1 MRLNTP
7 VTASEYPFPT
17 GETLVS
23 TTDLKGRITYCN
35 PAFITVSGYAR
46 EELLGQPHNM
56 IRHPDMPEEAF
67 RDMWTTIASGQPWS
81 ALVKNRRKDGSCYW
95 ITANV
100 TPLMSGDRP
109 TGYMSVR
116 TAPDR
121 ADVERAEHLYAVM
134 RAEKAAGQQVHRFDA
149 GRLRIDTWAGRLS
162 NALHL
167 PVQVKLGVVAALL
180 GSTGFVTGA
189 LVTDGRLLQMPAL
202 GPALAAGA
210 TLLLCSVAAA
220 ATLHRMTVA
229 PLARLVQ
236 FANRMAAGDLTQKI
250 DNDRHDLVGQLTK
263 GLNQLNVNLQSIV
276 RDARNEI
283 EQMRVVTGEIASGN
297 QDLSGRTESQASSL
311 QETAASMEQITG
323 TVRQSADSAEQATR
337 LAAQA
342 TAVTQRSSDAVQDV
356 TRTMGEISASSQRI
370 GEIIQVID
378 GIAFQ
383 TNILALNAAVEAA
396 RAGEQGRG
404 FSVVASEVRALAQR
418 TSTAARE
425 VKQLIEDSASKVG
438 AGNRLTDAA
447 RSTMDDA
454 LRTVQ
459 QVGHLIGEISHGAR
473 EQLTGI
479 SQINEAV
486 TQLDTITQQNAALV
500 EQMAASAVS
509 LSQQSG
515 TLAETVKVFR
525 IDGGTPAA
533 PDAVVLRR
541 SMREI
546 ARAAA

>member
-1 MRLNTP
+1 
-7 VTASEYPFPT
+7 
-17 GETLVS
+17 
-23 TTDLKGRITYCN
+23 
-35 PAFITVSGYAR
+35 
-46 EELLGQPHNM
+46 LGPPHTM
-56 IRHPDMPEEAF
+56 IRPPALPEEAY
-67 RDMWTTIASGQPWS
+67 RDMWATIASGQPWS
-81 ALVKNRRKDGSCYW
+81 APVTNRRKDGSCYW
-95 ITANV
+95 VIANV
-100 TPLMSGDRP
+100 TPLMSGDQP

-121 ADVERAEHLYAVM
+121 ADVERAEELYAVM
-134 RAEKAAGQQVHRFDA
+134 RTEKAAGQLVHRFDA
-149 GRLRIDTWAGRLS
+149 GRLRVDTWLGRLS
-162 NALHL
+162 NVLRL

-180 GSTGFVTGA
+180 GSAGFVTGA
-189 LVTDGRLLQMPAL
+189 AVTGGSLLQWPAL
-202 GPALAAGA
+202 GPALTAIA

-220 ATLHRMTVA
+220 AYLNRMTIA
-229 PLARLVQ
+229 PLAQLVQ

-250 DNDRHDLVGQLTK
+250 DIDRHDLVGQLTK

-337 LAAQA
+337 LATQA

-418 TSTAARE
+418 TSSAAKE
-425 VKQLIEDSASKVG
+425 VKQLIEDSAAKVDTG
-438 AGNRLTDAA
+438 SRLTDAA

-459 QVGHLIGEISHGAR
+459 QVGQLISEISHGAR

-525 IDGGTPAA
+525 LDGSASAT
-533 PDAVVLRR
+533 PDAVALRR
-541 SMREI
+541 SMKQVTH
-546 ARAAA
+546 AA

>member
-7 VTASEYPFPT
+7 VTASEYPFPA

-67 RDMWTTIASGQPWS
+67 RDMWATIASGQPWS
-81 ALVKNRRKDGSCYW
+81 APVKNRRKDGSCYW
-95 ITANV
+95 VIANV
-100 TPLMSGDRP
+100 TPLMSGDQP

-121 ADVERAEHLYAVM
+121 ADVERAEELYAVM
-134 RAEKAAGQQVHRFDA
+134 RTEKAAGQLVHRFDA
-149 GRLRIDTWAGRLS
+149 GRLRVDTWLGRLS
-162 NALHL
+162 NVLRL

-180 GSTGFVTGA
+180 GSAGFVTGA
-189 LVTDGRLLQMPAL
+189 AVTGGSLLQWPAL
-202 GPALAAGA
+202 GPALTAIA

-220 ATLHRMTVA
+220 AYLNRMTIA
-229 PLARLVQ
+229 PPAQLVQ

-250 DNDRHDLVGQLTK
+250 DIDRHDLVGQLTK

-337 LAAQA
+337 LATQA

-418 TSTAARE
+418 TSSAAKE
-425 VKQLIEDSASKVG
+425 VKQLIEDSAAKVDTG
-438 AGNRLTDAA
+438 SRLTDAA

-459 QVGHLIGEISHGAR
+459 QVGQLISEISHGAR

-525 IDGGTPAA
+525 LDGSASAT
-533 PDAVVLRR
+533 PDAVALRR
-541 SMREI
+541 SMKQVTH
-546 ARAAA
+546 AA

>member
-1 MRLNTP
+1 MRLNAP
-7 VTASEYPFPT
+7 VVPLEYPFPA
-17 GETLVS
+17 GQTLVS
-23 TTDLKGRITYCN
+23 TTDLQGRITYCN
-35 PAFITVSGYAR
+35 PAFIEVSGYAR

-67 RDMWTTIASGQPWS
+67 RDLWATIAAGRPWS
-81 ALVKNRRKDGSCYW
+81 APVKNRRKDGSYYW
-95 ITANV
+95 VMANV
-100 TPLMSGDRP
+100 TPLMSGDQP

-116 TAPDR
+116 TAPTR
-121 ADVERAEHLYAVM
+121 AAVEAAEALYTTM
-134 RAEKAAGQQVHRFDA
+134 RTEHAA
-149 GRLRIDTWAGRLS
+149 GRLRHRFASGQLHVDSWAGR
-162 NALHL
+162 
-167 PVQVKLGVVAALL
+167 
-180 GSTGFVTGA
+180 GA
-189 LVTDGRLLQMPAL
+189 RLLQWPLQWRLGAVAGLLALPAFAA
-202 GPALAAGA
+202 GALAAGA
-210 TLLLCSVAAA
+210 PTGLLLAAAA
-220 ATLHRMTVA
+220 ATLLVGGAAGAALLGGLTVG

-236 FANRMAAGDLTQKI
+236 FANRMAAGDLTQAI
-250 DNDRHDLVGQLTK
+250 DVDRHDLIGQLTK

-276 RDARNEI
+276 RDARTEV

-311 QETAASMEQITG
+311 QQTAASMEEITG

-337 LAAQA
+337 LATEA

-404 FSVVASEVRALAQR
+404 FAVVAGEVRSLAQR
-418 TSTAARE
+418 TSSAARE
-425 VKQLIEDSASKVG
+425 VKALIEDSAAKVDTG
-438 AGNRLTDAA
+438 SRRTDAA
-447 RSTMDDA
+447 RATMDDA
-454 LRTVQ
+454 LRAVQ

-486 TQLDTITQQNAALV
+486 TQLDAITQQNAALV
-500 EQMAASAVS
+500 EQMAASAMS
-509 LSQQSG
+509 LAQQSG
-515 TLAETVKVFR
+515 TLSETVKVFR
-525 IDGGTPAA
+525 IDGQSVVPA
-533 PDAVVLRR
+533 DAVALRR
-541 SMREI
+541 AMKAAAS
-546 ARAAA
+546 RAA

>member
-7 VTASEYPFPT
+7 VTASEYPFPA

-67 RDMWTTIASGQPWS
+67 RDMWATIASGQPWS
-81 ALVKNRRKDGSCYW
+81 APVKNRRKDGSCYW
-95 ITANV
+95 VIANV
-100 TPLMSGDRP
+100 TPLMSGDQP

-121 ADVERAEHLYAVM
+121 TDVERAEELYAVM
-134 RAEKAAGQQVHRFDA
+134 RTEKSAGQRVHRFDA
-149 GRLRIDTWAGRLS
+149 GRLRVDTWVGRLS
-162 NALHL
+162 NVLRL

-180 GSTGFVTGA
+180 GSAGFVTGA
-189 LVTDGRLLQMPAL
+189 AVTGGSLLQWPAL
-202 GPALAAGA
+202 GPALTAIA

-220 ATLHRMTVA
+220 SYLNRMTIA

-250 DNDRHDLVGQLTK
+250 DNDRDDLVGQLTK

-337 LAAQA
+337 LATQA

-418 TSTAARE
+418 TSSAAKE
-425 VKQLIEDSASKVG
+425 VKQLIEDSAAKVDTG
-438 AGNRLTDAA
+438 SRLTDAA

-459 QVGHLIGEISHGAR
+459 QVGQLINEISHGAR

-525 IDGGTPAA
+525 LDGSASAA
-533 PDAVVLRR
+533 PDAVALRR
-541 SMREI
+541 SMKQV
-546 ARAAA
+546 ARAA